1 MIRALEA
8 ILRLLNRGTV
18 ASRAAMDATL
28 RERWR
33 SRQPM
38 TEEEHRLMGTWPAG
52 RLGPDRDWSVETLEL
67 AAELIER
74 WGHVTFGKDEAIAIR
89 DVLARLEKQS

>member
-1 MIRALEA
+1 MRRIVEA
-8 ILRLLNRGTV
+8 IRRLLDRGTV
-18 ASRAAMDATL
+18 ASRSAMDATL

-67 AAELIER
+67 TAEQIEQHGR
-74 WGHVTFGKDEAIAIR
+74 ITFVGQDTAIAIR
-89 DVLARLEKQS
+89 DVLARLEK